1 VASKPVHPA
10 TQFRQLLKKPE
21 FIGAINVYDPLTA
34 RIAQQVGFK
43 AVALGG
49 YQHGTALCVPEP
61 TLTMTEVIEGARLI
75 TKAVTIPLKVDC
87 GAGFGEAVHVTR
99 TIREVEAANIACIHI
114 EDQFYPKRAHYHKND
129 EQIIPIREMIDKLK
143 AAVAARTG
151 DLVICGRTDACRTH
165 GAKEAIR
172 RGEMFME
179 AGCDMVELFPSNMQ
193 ETILIGKQVKAP
205 LVYVNATAN
214 LKGRPVIS
222 WNQLEDLGYKMCLD
236 ASAVVLSAVKA
247 VRDTMRVYQK
257 TGLPPKEVHADTS
270 MRSYIESLIGL
281 DEYYEIEER
290 TLGLGKKAMKAAG
303 HIAGPV
309 GAKGRKAK

>member
-1 VASKPVHPA
+1 MASQPIKPS
-10 TQFRQLLKKPE
+10 TRFRQLLKKPGI
-21 FIGAINVYDPLTA
+21 IGGINVYDPLTA
-34 RIAQQVGFK
+34 RIAQQVGFQ

-75 TKAVTIPLKVDC
+75 TKAITIPLKVDC

-114 EDQFYPKRAHYHKND
+114 EDQFYPKRAHYHKNE

-143 AAVAARTG
+143 AAVAARRT

-165 GAKEAIR
+165 GVREAIR
-172 RGEMFME
+172 RGHLFME
-179 AGCDMVELFPSNMQ
+179 AGCDMIELFPSNMK
-193 ETILIGKQVKAP
+193 ETITIGKEVKAP

-222 WNQLEDLGYKMCLD
+222 WNQLEDLGYKMCID
-236 ASAVVLSAVKA
+236 ASAVVLAAVTA
-247 VRDTMRVYQK
+247 VRDTMRVYHK
-257 TGLPPKEVHADTS
+257 TGLPPKDLNANTS

-281 DEYYEIEER
+281 DEYYAIEEK
-290 TLGLGKKAMKAAG
+290 TLGLGKGQKKSKSR
-303 HIAGPV
+303 H
-309 GAKGRKAK
+309 